1 MTKRV
6 VCAVVV
12 ILLSST
18 AALARGNYRS
28 EDRYN
33 PEHISELPP
42 EVRALV
48 VRECADPRAL
58 HTFADYSDP
67 RKIVLHYEHFYCQG
81 HDVFCP
87 ATGCLHHVFV
97 LINGHYRLEQ
107 SYYGER

>member
-1 MTKRV
+1 MATRI
-6 VCAVVV
+6 VCAVVI
-12 ILLSST
+12 ILLSGA
-18 AALARGNYRS
+18 AALARGTLHS

-42 EVRALV
+42 EVRALIQ
-48 VRECADPRAL
+48 RECADPRAL

-87 ATGCLHHVFV
+87 AAECLHQVFV
-97 LINGHYRLEQ
+97 LTSGHYRLVQ
-107 SYYGER
+107 TYYGER